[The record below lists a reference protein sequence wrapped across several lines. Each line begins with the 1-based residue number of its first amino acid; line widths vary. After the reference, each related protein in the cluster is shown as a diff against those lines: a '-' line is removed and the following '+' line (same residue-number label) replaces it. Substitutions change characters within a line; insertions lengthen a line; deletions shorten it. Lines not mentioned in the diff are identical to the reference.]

1 MWFFRGRPWLLF
13 LALMVCKLLPQAGTL
28 HFAGKSCIEG
38 IWIGIKLGYQSC
50 WRCFLSWRVCQ
61 DDSEQG
67 GRGHPQSTSFLCAQT
82 THLSS
87 GLRFLAIFRLPQSF
101 LLDSDIHPFASP
113 PNYQACQAWGLRI
126 SPISSKVVHTLPESS
141 YGWRRSVVQGLSC
154 HDTLSAYK
162 LRHWKRMRW
171 DKTGCFGEPRSSK
184 ENQKPSMP
192 WQSFFERGDVSWQPE
207 R

>member
-50 WRCFLSWRVCQ
+50 WRCFPSWRVCQ

-101 LLDSDIHPFASP
+101 KLDSDIHPFTSP

-126 SPISSKVVHTLPESS
+126 SPISSKVVHTLP
-141 YGWRRSVVQGLSC
+141 LSHPMALKAFC
-154 HDTLSAYK
+154 GTRPVLP
-162 LRHWKRMRW
+162 RHLVSLQAEALKTDALGQDRMFW
-171 DKTGCFGEPRSSK
+171 GAT
-184 ENQKPSMP
+184 
-192 WQSFFERGDVSWQPE
+192 
-207 R
+207 